1 MKKQLCFMISV
12 ICFNLYADSSITLD
26 QQQLQQ
32 AQQAIQAQGN
42 KAIQSMPQASATI
55 SNVKLKQL
63 NLGETESQIAL
74 AQQQFAKSPKLQNR
88 LPTGE
93 KYYLFSESV
102 VSDNQAYL
110 AQVKKPIDINQAI
123 SDYNSLRE
131 NAKAKINNN
140 RLIIFISSSMPKKTI
155 VNLMSQASAIGA
167 VFVVRGLIDGSYT
180 KTTKY
185 FYDLK
190 GDNTVGVMINP
201 TLFKAMDVKT
211 VPTFAL
217 YQGEQDILTT
227 ACSIAPKYSKVSGDV
242 SVHYALEMLARSKNL
257 DLAQIANNEIEILD
271 NSGFYKKRK

>member
-32 AQQAIQAQGN
+32 AQQDIQAQGN

-110 AQVKKPIDINQAI
+110 AKVKKPIDINQAI

-140 RLIIFISSSMPKKTI
+140 RLIVFISRSMPKKTI